1 MAEVRA
7 MKARR
12 KAEPTTVIAAAAADK
27 AVKMNSA
34 LYQRI
39 DKEVEGRFMV
49 NKLQTVVERGLAAET
64 SAVFE
69 LDGTQKQQ
77 FFKHLSGGAIKEY
90 QKPLVDLSLTE
101 KELVALALERS
112 GKTYAQLLKD
122 ALLSAAKESVTF
134 AARNDHLSASGIG
147 TIDERLQRAFTR
159 LHSDVMEGRERPRGG
174 RLKISRIASVAGV
187 NLTSAKKWAQQ
198 NQPELL

>member
-1 MAEVRA
+1 MAEPRA
-7 MKARR
+7 VKARR
-12 KAEPTTVIAAAAADK
+12 KAEPTKVIAPPAADK
-27 AVKMNSA
+27 AVKMNA
-34 LYQRI
+34 QLYQRI

-49 NKLQTVVERGLAAET
+49 NKLETVVERGLAAEA

-69 LDGTQKQQ
+69 LDGTQKQH
-77 FFKHLSGGAIKEY
+77 FFKHLSGGGIKEY

-112 GKTYAQLLKD
+112 GRTYAQLLKD
-122 ALLSAAKESVTF
+122 ALISAAKESITF
-134 AARNDHLSASGIG
+134 AARNDHLSASGVG
-147 TIDERLQRAFTR
+147 TVDERLQRAFTR

-174 RLKISRIASVAGV
+174 HLKISRVASVAGV
-187 NLTSAKKWAQQ
+187 NLTSAKKWAEQ